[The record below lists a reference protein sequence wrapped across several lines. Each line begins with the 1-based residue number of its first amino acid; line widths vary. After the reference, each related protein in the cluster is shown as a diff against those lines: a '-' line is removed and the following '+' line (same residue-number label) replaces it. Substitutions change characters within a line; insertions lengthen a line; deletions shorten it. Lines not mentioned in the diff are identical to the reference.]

1 MNHERDLLQ
10 ELTGRTDPGTVPYA
24 PDPERILQM
33 VHQKTVSE
41 KERTVSMSKSK
52 SWKSVLLAAVLIMA
66 IGVCAYAANGR
77 AVSVFGSGPSISDP
91 TYRTLPTEQQCQ
103 KDAGFVPVLKEKFA
117 NGYTFMQGS
126 LVSNQFLD
134 EENLPV
140 EEYKSFHFLYGK
152 DGDTVYYEEE
162 KYQTE
167 TSENSPP
174 QETRDIDGVTLS
186 YYSGRHKFVP
196 EGYVPTEE
204 EQKAVETGELSFGY
218 GDADMEISER
228 ETQILLWQDGV
239 IHYSLFQMNGKLSAD
254 ELFAMAEELL
264 TEK

>member
-1 MNHERDLLQ
+1 M
-10 ELTGRTDPGTVPYA
+10 
-24 PDPERILQM
+24 
-33 VHQKTVSE
+33 
-41 KERTVSMSKSK
+41 
-52 SWKSVLLAAVLIMA
+52 
-66 IGVCAYAANGR
+66 
-77 AVSVFGSGPSISDP
+77 FGSGPSLTDP

-228 ETQILLWQDGV
+228 ETQILLWQDGA

>member
-1 MNHERDLLQ
+1 MNRERDLLQ
-10 ELTGRTDPGTVPYA
+10 ELTGRTDPGTDPYA

-33 VHQKTVSE
+33 VHLKTASK

-66 IGVCAYAANGR
+66 IGVCAYAVNGR
-77 AVSVFGSGPSISDP
+77 AVSVISSSPSISDP

-140 EEYKSFHFLYGK
+140 EEYKSLDFLYGE
-152 DGDTVYYEEE
+152 DGDTVYLEQE
-162 KYQTE
+162 KYLTE
-167 TSENSPP
+167 TTEKFPP
-174 QETRDIDGVTLS
+174 QETRDIEGVTLS

-218 GDADMEISER
+218 GDADVEISER
-228 ETQILLWQDGV
+228 KTQILLWQDGE
-239 IHYSLFQMNGKLSAD
+239 IRYSLFQMDGKLSAD

>member
-33 VHQKTVSE
+33 VHLKTASK

-66 IGVCAYAANGR
+66 IGVCAYAMNGKIISV
-77 AVSVFGSGPSISDP
+77 VSSGPSLSNP

-126 LVSNQFLD
+126 LVSNQFL
-134 EENLPV
+134 ENTNH
-140 EEYKSFHFLYGK
+140 SISC
-152 DGDTVYYEEE
+152 
-162 KYQTE
+162 TE
-167 TSENSPP
+167 RTEIPY
-174 QETRDIDGVTLS
+174 TLN
-186 YYSGRHKFVP
+186 RKN
-196 EGYVPTEE
+196 
-204 EQKAVETGELSFGY
+204 
-218 GDADMEISER
+218 I
-228 ETQILLWQDGV
+228 
-239 IHYSLFQMNGKLSAD
+239 
-254 ELFAMAEELL
+254 
-264 TEK
+264 

>member
-1 MNHERDLLQ
+1 MNRERDLLQ
-10 ELTGRTDPGTVPYA
+10 ELTGRTDPGTDPYA

-33 VHQKTVSE
+33 VHLKTASK

-66 IGVCAYAANGR
+66 IGVCAYAVNGR
-77 AVSVFGSGPSISDP
+77 AVSVISSSPSISDP

-140 EEYKSFHFLYGK
+140 EEYKSLHFLYGK

-162 KYQTE
+162 KYLTE